1 MENNRNF
8 LIAMVLSVAVLVGWQ
23 FLVVNP
29 RTEAQRQQEAAQKAA
44 THNQA
49 VTQNP
54 GSLQTPQTPAGT
66 PQTDVAAPSGRESV
80 VPQDA
85 GQPKPAENRA
95 TALAASQRV
104 KIETPALSGSINLTG
119 ARLDDLR
126 LKNYHETVDK
136 NSPSI
141 VLLSP
146 EATPNGYFAEFGY
159 LGKNAGQLPGPN
171 TRWSVEGNST
181 LTPQSPVTLTTTNGA
196 GVTFQ
201 RKISVDDQFMFTV
214 EDTIRNTGSA
224 PVTLSS
230 YGRVARYSKP
240 EDRSS
245 YVLFE
250 GLLGVFGDAGL
261 TEEKYSSVESD
272 KTVSPPKATSGWL
285 GITDKYWA
293 TTLIP
298 EGKSAFQSRF
308 LYLADAARPHYQTEY
323 VDDPMTIAPG
333 ASATVSAH
341 TFAGAK
347 VVDVIDAYEKNLNIR
362 QFGQLIDWGWF
373 YFITRPMFH
382 GLDFLYRL
390 FGNFGLAI
398 ISMVVILKI
407 CFFPLAA
414 RSYKSMAKMKTLQPK
429 LTELRERFKDD
440 KQKQQQEMMR
450 IYKEE
455 KVNPAAGC
463 WPMLIQI
470 PVFFALY
477 KNLYITIEMRH
488 APFFGWIQDLA
499 APDPTSIFNLFGLIP
514 FTPPHVLMI
523 GVWPIL
529 MGITMFIQMR
539 LNPTPP
545 DPTQQLIFT
554 WMPVVF
560 TYMLSSF
567 PAGLVIYW
575 TCNNTLSIIQQSV
588 IMKRNGAKIELFDNM
603 RGMFRRR
610 EKPSEG

>member
-29 RTEAQRQQEAAQKAA
+29 RMEAQRQQEQARTEA
-44 THNQA
+44 NQPA
-49 VTQNP
+49 

-66 PQTDVAAPSGRESV
+66 PQTDVPAPAGRESV
-80 VPQDA
+80 VPESA
-85 GQPKPAENRA
+85 GQVKPAESRDQA
-95 TALAASQRV
+95 VAASARV
-104 KIETPALSGSINLTG
+104 PIDTPALSGSINLKG

-136 NSPSI
+136 SSPTI

-146 EATPNGYFAEFGY
+146 EAVPNAYFAEFGY
-159 LGKNAGQLPGPN
+159 LGQDAGTLPGP
-171 TRWSVEGNST
+171 TTEWQVEGNPT
-181 LTPQSPVTLTTTNGA
+181 LTPQSPVTLTYTNDA
-196 GVTFQ
+196 GLTFE
-201 RKISVDDQFMFTV
+201 RKVSVDDKFMFTV
-214 EDTIRNTGSA
+214 DDTIRNAGSQ

-240 EDRSS
+240 EVAAS

-250 GLLGVFGDAGL
+250 GLLGVFGEAGL
-261 TEEKYSSVESD
+261 TEEKYSAIESD
-272 KTVSPPKATSGWL
+272 LNLSPPKASSGWL

-298 EGKSAFQSRF
+298 EGGQAFQSRF
-308 LYLADAARPHYQTEY
+308 RYFANAARPHYQTEY
-323 VDDPMTIAPG
+323 LKDPMTIAPG
-333 ASATVSAH
+333 ATATTTSRS
-341 TFAGAK
+341 FAGAK
-347 VVDVIDAYEKNLNIR
+347 VVDVIDNYESTLNIR

-382 GLDFLYRL
+382 GLDWLYRL

-398 ISMVVILKI
+398 ISMTVILKI
-407 CFFPLAA
+407 LFFPLASK
-414 RSYKSMAKMKTLQPK
+414 SYKSMARMKNLQPK
-429 LTELRERFKDD
+429 IIEMRERFKDD

-450 IYKEE
+450 LYKEE

-514 FTPPHVLMI
+514 ITLPHMLMI
-523 GVWPIL
+523 GVWPLL

-545 DPTQQLIFT
+545 DPTQQMIFT

-560 TYMLSSF
+560 TFMLSSF

-575 TCNNTLSIIQQSV
+575 TCNNFLSIIQQSV
-588 IMKRNGAKIELFDNM
+588 IMKRNGAKIELFDNL
-603 RGMFRRR
+603 RAAFRRR
-610 EKPSEG
+610 EKTSEG